1 MAKAIK
7 NQNLKL
13 TKIKENKMA
22 LNNSNTPVPAM
33 EDDQDYA
40 YGEGQL
46 EDQDYLSEGTITE
59 EPQYAVVLANQT
71 NTAVAVV
78 AQPAQ
83 TFATEMASVG
93 FDGMELDWHSYTT
106 LSMNDRMFNTPDGV
120 PGFPGETFD
129 CELDGTAVKL
139 QFSGRPAGGG
149 ELKDKS
155 TDLVF
160 VYPRRVATGQLEDQS
175 TMMTTNG
182 KLLSDVTEGFKAR
195 GLEVNCK
202 EFLEAYVFI
211 DCPGHPLHEELCAL
225 SIPPTSKGM
234 IPGIL
239 HKMARKN
246 NWVTP
251 QQKAEGSR
259 GLKLRVS
266 VGVKVA
272 KAKTPYSPWK
282 FEVIKM

>member
-1 MAKAIK
+1 MS
-7 NQNLKL
+7 
-13 TKIKENKMA
+13 
-22 LNNSNTPVPAM
+22 LNNPNKAAVVPGMADSQNYPYEM
-33 EDDQDYA
+33 EDDQVYA
-40 YGEGQL
+40 MEST
-46 EDQDYLSEGTITE
+46 LSDKGVSAQH
-59 EPQYAVVLANQT
+59 PVAPVNQ
-71 NTAVAVV
+71 NMAVV

-83 TFATEMASVG
+83 SFSNDMASVG

-106 LSMNDRMFNTPDGV
+106 ISMNDRMFNTPDGV

-160 VYPRRVATGQLEDQS
+160 VYPRRVASGLFEDQS
-175 TMMTTNG
+175 TMVTTNG
-182 KLLSDVTEGFKAR
+182 KLLSDVVTDLKSR
-195 GLEVNCK
+195 GLEVICK

-211 DCPGHPLHEELCAL
+211 DCPGHPLHDELCAL

-239 HKMARKN
+239 HKMARRN

-251 QQKAEGSR
+251 QQKAEGAR

-266 VGVKVA
+266 VGAKVT
-272 KAKTPYSPWK
+272 KAKVPYSPWK
-282 FEVIKM
+282 FEVITA